1 MKVAVLFSLS
11 LVSLCV
17 GKVDPT
23 DNDIPDLDFENMF
36 EGEDEEFD
44 DLPLMDE
51 EERRKN
57 LEESAQRDFKE
68 FDANSDG
75 ELDAQEI
82 WAKFGGYLNAI
93 DLFYFFTQ
101 ANKRSTGTV
110 NYQEYLDYIIK
121 TTDEE
126 KDEETVPSV

>member
-11 LVSLCV
+11 LVSLCL

-57 LEESAQRDFKE
+57 LEISAQRDFKE